1 MIELD
6 LIRKHCRVDALI
18 PGEGDNPATSEDDAL
33 LLTYAKA
40 AQTWVEHYTGR
51 ALTARDE
58 VMTYSSFSDCLKSK
72 LRPLQAVVTILYT
85 DTDGDTV
92 PLPASDFRVIGD
104 VVYPAAGKLFPL
116 NLPPNEVV
124 LTATV
129 GPDAD
134 SDEEV
139 PADLISAQLLLIS
152 HYYNNR
158 DSVEVGTITSTL
170 PMGVKALC
178 DSYRQPEV

>member
-18 PGEGDNPATSEDDAL
+18 PGEGDNPATSEDDGL
-33 LLTYAKA
+33 LLIYAKA
-40 AQTWVEHYTGR
+40 AQNWVEHYTGR
-51 ALTARDE
+51 ALSERNE
-58 VMTYSSFSDCLKSK
+58 VMTYDGFQDCLKSK

-85 DTDGDTV
+85 NTDGDTV

-129 GPDAD
+129 GPDT
-134 SDEEV
+134 DEEV

-158 DSVEVGTITSTL
+158 DSVEVGTIASTL